1 MNTNKIF
8 LYIATTCLLMT
19 ACAEEIQQ
27 DKSELRIPLNLEA
40 VPQAAITR
48 TSTDTQ
54 NTLFDANED
63 INAYFTVTVDG
74 SASALIS
81 EKDNT
86 LTTAANPVVLKTGAA
101 SNGVNALSPKDGST
115 LYFPPGDNDKVNVE
129 IYALYPS
136 TVTSSLTSFEVQ
148 KPQTTEAHYKASDLM
163 YASATSPKTD
173 QTIHLQFD
181 HKMAK
186 LIINATG
193 EENLT
198 MKKITLKSLYTT
210 ISWDAPTGTLGS
222 TSGSKTDIVIADNSS
237 FASSLTGV
245 ALFPPQT
252 KDDTYFMEV
261 VCQDPTDNNSQK
273 TAYFSI
279 CTKDFEEG
287 KSYIINVKI
296 GPRNLKSDGVVLIDP
311 WPETVGTINI
321 QSVGN
326 LGLSITSLSDD
337 GEEDTNSM
345 QGSGLEGY
353 YTYNGKNC
361 TPVPTVTDG
370 KTKDDG
376 KTPAD
381 DAKYLTKGTD
391 YDVKYYNNLN
401 AGTALVVVTGKG
413 DYEGIS
419 TFATFTINRA
429 ANTMSYPNS
438 NAAFESNLSKNAIVQ
453 NALVRPSFQTNEV
466 YGQMTYGLYSD
477 AACTTPYTGD
487 IATIDA
493 NGNVFMQK
501 KGGPIYVKASMDD
514 TGNFEAA
521 SCSYE
526 LTITAGDVSK
536 TISVVW
542 TDGKA
547 DGEET
552 WPFTGTAI
560 TPAFT
565 ITDNGNTLVG
575 AQTNGTN
582 YNYSFSNNVNVG
594 NNTAVL
600 TITGQGEYT
609 GTKTFYFSITKVDN
623 SWTTLNQPSVPIDC
637 GDSKSNPQGDQN
649 VTLSIAAGTF
659 AIAGVPK
666 FGTGTN
672 STGLAT
678 NVTYSSD
685 KTGVA
690 TVSNT
695 GVITGVSAGTAKITA
710 TVAGTTNY
718 NTLTTV
724 IDVTVEK
731 MTQIFVYNGKT
742 EKIGSGSS
750 PSAAVPSS
758 ATYWCQVR
766 EGTVQTCNMTFAANA
781 TVYAL
786 LVGAGGGCDGSAGW
800 GGAGGYVYAT
810 KTYNKGSSET
820 LYVWCGGG
828 GYSDCQGTNSTTAAI
843 SSPTTD
849 NLNSY
854 LRQYG
859 AWYDGG
865 HPGHTGCSGAGGG
878 PTVVASTNSTSG
890 WTFNSNDTRLLVA
903 GAGGGASNG
912 GNAGESGNDPGNKV
926 GTMKECTSGRL
937 KWMGGRCATSGE
949 IQGLGDFTTDGGGG
963 GAGYYGG
970 LGGLESNVSGTDA
983 TGGHGG
989 SNFIADGTYDAN
1001 INKNW
1006 VKKSSG
1012 VSSDQTFNDIGFTM
1026 SYNGHGNTAATNT
1039 HLIRCYPGYVIIK
1052 YKYDR

>member
-1 MNTNKIF
+1 METTKKNKIYLF
-8 LYIATTCLLMT
+8 AIVAIMLLIAS
-19 ACAEEIQQ
+19 CAEEIQQ
-27 DKSELRIPLNLEA
+27 EKSELRIPLNLEA

-63 INAYFTVTVDG
+63 INTYFTVTVDG

-136 TVTSSLTSFEVQ
+136 TVTNSLTSFEVQ

-210 ISWDAPTGTLGS
+210 ISWDAPTGTLGG

-261 VCQDPTDNNSQK
+261 VCQDPTDNNTQK

-279 CTKDFEEG
+279 CTKDFEAG
-287 KSYIINVKI
+287 RSYIVNVKI
-296 GPRNLKSDGVVLIDP
+296 GPKNLKDDGVVLIEP
-311 WPETVGTINI
+311 WPAGVGTINI
-321 QSVGN
+321 EAVGN
-326 LGLSITSLSDD
+326 LGLSITSLADD
-337 GEEDTNSM
+337 GKTTTNTM
-345 QGSGLEGY
+345 LGSGLAGY
-353 YTYNGKNC
+353 YTYNGNIC
-361 TPVPTVTDG
+361 EPVPTVTDG
-370 KTKDDG
+370 KETNP
-376 KTPAD
+376 TT
-381 DAKYLTKGTD
+381 LTAGTD
-391 YDVKYYNNLN
+391 YEVKYYNNLN

-429 ANTMSYPNS
+429 ANTMSYPSS
-438 NAAFESNLSKNAIVQ
+438 NADFTSNLSKNAIVQ

-477 AACTTPYTGD
+477 AACTTAYTGD

-514 TGNFEAA
+514 TGNFMAA
-521 SCSYE
+521 SCSYK
-526 LTITAGDVSK
+526 LTITAGDVSQV
-536 TISVVW
+536 ISVVW

-552 WPFTGTAI
+552 WPFTGTDI

-565 ITDNGNTLVG
+565 ITDNGNTLAG
-575 AQTNGTN
+575 ATTNGTD

-600 TITGQGEYT
+600 TIKGQGEYS

-637 GDSKSNPQGDQN
+637 GATASSPQGTN
-649 VTLSIAAGTF
+649 TMALSLPAGTF
-659 AIAGVPK
+659 SIAGVPK

-672 STGLAT
+672 YAGLAG
-678 NVTYSSD
+678 NVTYSSNNENI
-685 KTGVA
+685 A
-690 TVSNT
+690 TVSNA
-695 GVITGVSAGTAKITA
+695 GVITGVAVGTAKITA

-731 MTQIFVYNGKT
+731 MSYIFVYNGTT
-742 EKIGSGSS
+742 EASSTVYFQARGGTAQPFKIDGFTADATLY
-750 PSAAVPSS
+750 AAV
-758 ATYWCQVR
+758 
-766 EGTVQTCNMTFAANA
+766 
-781 TVYAL
+781 
-786 LVGAGGGCDGSAGW
+786 VGAGGGSDQSGAAR
-800 GGAGGYVYAT
+800 GGQGGLVVASHTYTKGTSLQWYVF
-810 KTYNKGSSET
+810 
-820 LYVWCGGG
+820 CGGG
-828 GYSDCQGTNSTTAAI
+828 GQSCVGGVDTDELKSLGGWPGGARPGT
-843 SSPTTD
+843 
-849 NLNSY
+849 
-854 LRQYG
+854 YG
-859 AWYDGG
+859 S
-865 HPGHTGCSGAGGG
+865 SGAGGG
-878 PTVVASTNSTSG
+878 ATAICTTNSTNDWDFS
-890 WTFNSNDTRLLVA
+890 SNDSRLLVA
-903 GAGGGASNG
+903 GGGGGSSYSTNGGYAGGPKGTT
-912 GNAGESGNDPGNKV
+912 AGDMDDYSGTDRK
-926 GTMKECTSGRL
+926 L
-937 KWMGGRCATSGE
+937 WMGGRAAITAEVYVEASAV
-949 IQGLGDFTTDGGGG
+949 TTDGGSG

-970 LGGLESNVSGTDA
+970 RGGTEDSGTNVSQGA
-983 TGGHGG
+983 HGG
-989 SNFIADGTYDAN
+989 SNYIKPNANWTEIYNGTSGDESGTTYSSRKADP
-1001 INKNW
+1001 
-1006 VKKSSG
+1006 
-1012 VSSDQTFNDIGFTM
+1012 FTIQ
-1026 SYNGHGNTAATNT
+1026 YNGHKKTDSTSGSPDTA
-1039 HLIRCYPGYVIIK
+1039 HQMWPGYVLIK
-1052 YKYDR
+1052 YTY